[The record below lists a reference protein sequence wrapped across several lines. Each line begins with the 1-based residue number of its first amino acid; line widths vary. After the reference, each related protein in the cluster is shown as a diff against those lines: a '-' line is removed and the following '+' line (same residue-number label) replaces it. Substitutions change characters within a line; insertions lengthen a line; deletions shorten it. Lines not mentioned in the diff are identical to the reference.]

1 MKTAQSLRKFSGEP
15 LAFLPDPPVQF
26 VPAAPAAPAALRH
39 RGAIRVTPRL
49 AAPGV
54 YADLVPSVYG
64 ALIVSWICFMAI
76 FVVTFA
82 SSAPTMFM
90 LALVGVYALMF
101 FGVPLAMIRLGAKER
116 WQGPGLVSFVRAKVQ
131 TLYGPVGGLD
141 ALIQVILVPACL
153 TIGGIGIALAVAA
166 ARAAYF

>member
-1 MKTAQSLRKFSGEP
+1 MKNEQSLRKLPGEP
-15 LAFLPDPPVQF
+15 LAFLPDLPVRL
-26 VPAAPAAPAALRH
+26 APAAPAAL
-39 RGAIRVTPRL
+39 GYPGVARVTSRL

-64 ALIVSWICFMAI
+64 ALIVSWLCFMAI

-82 SSAPTMFM
+82 ASATTRFV
-90 LALVGVYALMF
+90 LALVGFYALMF
-101 FGVPLAMIRLGAKER
+101 FGVPIAMIRWAAREK
-116 WQGPGLVSFVRAKVQ
+116 WHGPGLAAFVRAKVQ
-131 TLYGPVGGLD
+131 TLYGPVGGLE

-166 ARAAYF
+166 ARAAYS

>member
-1 MKTAQSLRKFSGEP
+1 MKTEQSLRKLPGEP

-26 VPAAPAAPAALRH
+26 VPAAPAALR
-39 RGAIRVTPRL
+39 RVRAFPVTSRL

-64 ALIVSWICFMAI
+64 ALIVSWLCFMTI

-82 SSAPTMFM
+82 ASATTRFM

-101 FGVPLAMIRLGAKER
+101 FGVPIAMIRLGAREK
-116 WQGPGLVSFVRAKVQ
+116 WHGPGLADFARANVQ
-131 TLYGPVGGLD
+131 TLYGPVSGLE
-141 ALIQVILVPACL
+141 ALIQVVLVPACL
-153 TIGGIGIALAVAA
+153 TIGGIGIALALAA
-166 ARAAYF
+166 ARAAYS

>member
-1 MKTAQSLRKFSGEP
+1 MKTEQSLRKFSGEP
-15 LAFLPDPPVQF
+15 LAFLPDPPFQF
-26 VPAAPAAPAALRH
+26 VPAA
-39 RGAIRVTPRL
+39 T

-54 YADLVPSVYG
+54 YADLVPSLYG
-64 ALIVSWICFMAI
+64 ALIVSWVSFLAI

-82 SSAPTMFM
+82 SSATTMFM
-90 LALVGVYALMF
+90 LALDGVYALMF
-101 FGVPLAMIRLGAKER
+101 FGVPLAMIRLGANER
-116 WQGPGLVSFVRAKVQ
+116 WQGPSLASFVRAKVQ

-166 ARAAYF
+166 ARATYF

>member
-1 MKTAQSLRKFSGEP
+1 MKTEQSLRKFSGEP

-26 VPAAPAAPAALRH
+26 VPAATAAPAALRH
-39 RGAIRVTPRL
+39 SGATRVMPRL

-64 ALIVSWICFMAI
+64 ALIVSWVCFLAI

-82 SSAPTMFM
+82 SSATTMFM
-90 LALVGVYALMF
+90 LALDGVYALMF

-116 WQGPGLVSFVRAKVQ
+116 WQGPSLASFVRAKVQ
-131 TLYGPVGGLD
+131 TAYGPVGGLD
-141 ALIQVILVPACL
+141 ALIQVVLVPACL

>member
-1 MKTAQSLRKFSGEP
+1 MKTEQSLRKFSGEP
-15 LAFLPDPPVQF
+15 LPFLPDPPVQF
-26 VPAAPAAPAALRH
+26 VPAAPAAAAALRH
-39 RGAIRVTPRL
+39 PGATRVTPRL

-64 ALIVSWICFMAI
+64 ALIASWMCFLGI

-82 SSAPTMFM
+82 SSATTMFM
-90 LALVGVYALMF
+90 LALDGVYALMF

-116 WQGPGLVSFVRAKVQ
+116 WQGPSLASFVHGKVQ